1 MNAGD
6 MSWALSIS
14 IQTDTV
20 CNGRTEWV
28 GGQACGG
35 RGSPGALP
43 GARDASGE
51 AMHAEFVGDELHAS
65 PCATRPVAKKRSY
78 SDDCRASPARLSGR
92 STPLLEFTSTQR
104 SPASSAL
111 DEARESALVA
121 ERQAQVMLLNP
132 FQRLTVDIP
141 HDRKRLRLS
150 DPSDDPLEVESL
162 GESTP
167 PNRDPD
173 SADEPSSFAAD
184 FDMEPTRPAQSP
196 TDHER
201 LSPISRVL
209 LTGRTGKAAGLWTL
223 QRRSSFAM
231 RSSLTPEAALP
242 GVGQSPLAS
251 RAPRASRALS
261 PDGVSTPA
269 RTSPLPS
276 SGRVLQLD
284 SVELGRR

>member
-1 MNAGD
+1 
-6 MSWALSIS
+6 
-14 IQTDTV
+14 
-20 CNGRTEWV
+20 
-28 GGQACGG
+28 
-35 RGSPGALP
+35 
-43 GARDASGE
+43 
-51 AMHAEFVGDELHAS
+51 MHAEFVGDELHAS

-92 STPLLEFTSTQR
+92 STPLLEATQR

-111 DEARESALVA
+111 DEAREAALVA

-150 DPSDDPLEVESL
+150 SQLDQSDDPLEVESL
-162 GESTP
+162 GESIP

-231 RSSLTPEAALP
+231 RSSLTPEAALS

-284 SVELGRR
+284 SVEPG

>member
-1 MNAGD
+1 M
-6 MSWALSIS
+6 
-14 IQTDTV
+14 
-20 CNGRTEWV
+20 
-28 GGQACGG
+28 
-35 RGSPGALP
+35 
-43 GARDASGE
+43 
-51 AMHAEFVGDELHAS
+51 
-65 PCATRPVAKKRSY
+65 
-78 SDDCRASPARLSGR
+78 
-92 STPLLEFTSTQR
+92 
-104 SPASSAL
+104 
-111 DEARESALVA
+111 A

-150 DPSDDPLEVESL
+150 SQLDQSDDPLEVESL
-162 GESTP
+162 GESVP

-173 SADEPSSFAAD
+173 SVDEPSSFAAD

-223 QRRSSFAM
+223 QRRTSFAM

-242 GVGQSPLAS
+242 GGGQSPLAS
-251 RAPRASRALS
+251 RAPRASRAPS

-276 SGRVLQLD
+276 PGRVLQLD
-284 SVELGRR
+284 SVEPG